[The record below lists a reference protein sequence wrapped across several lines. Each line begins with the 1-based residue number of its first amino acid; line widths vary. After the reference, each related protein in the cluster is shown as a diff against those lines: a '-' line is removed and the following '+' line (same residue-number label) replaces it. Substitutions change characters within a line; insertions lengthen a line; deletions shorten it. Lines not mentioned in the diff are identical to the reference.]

1 VEQKAIIVQDKS
13 KQPQANPVLEQALSH
28 PRRLE
33 MLDYLVRKR
42 EVGTDETELAE
53 ALDLSASRVGYHL
66 LVLRSADL
74 IASVSDR
81 EQGRYVAAA
90 SAGP

>member
-1 VEQKAIIVQDKS
+1 MQDKR
-13 KQPQANPVLEQALSH
+13 KQPQADPVLEQALSH

-33 MLDYLVRKR
+33 MLDYLVRKKG
-42 EVGTDETELAE
+42 VGTDEAELAE

-66 LVLRSADL
+66 LVLKNVDL
-74 IASVSDR
+74 IAPVSDR
-81 EQGRYVAAA
+81 EQGRYIAAS

>member
-1 VEQKAIIVQDKS
+1 MQDKS
-13 KQPQANPVLEQALSH
+13 KHSQANPVLEQALSH

-33 MLDYLVRKR
+33 MLDHLVRKK

-53 ALDLSASRVGYHL
+53 ALDLSTSRVGYHL

-74 IASVSDR
+74 IAPVSDR
-81 EQGRYVAAA
+81 EQGRYVAAS